1 MEEVTRTDIEMT
13 SMSNGNDGTPR
24 VNGQDASKDEI
35 DGFPRKKND
44 PETEGLLE
52 NDGALNGNTVAI
64 DSHSNHDIEASRPSY
79 SPQKKSAVCQVKE
92 ELTQKVCKD
101 RVPLWVVLILIF
113 LLIIGLIFASL
124 ALCTVIYDDVDDKY
138 DSRMFEVQRHFNGS
152 FLLPNLNFTEEQLN
166 LSSNESHTLAAEL
179 NNKLDD
185 LYTNSP
191 ALGRYFSSSEIYDLS
206 EAPAKASF
214 HLKFRMP
221 AVEQSE
227 LKRFTLSR
235 SMVYNVLRQF
245 LFDQEDTA
253 DRLYIEPASLNM
265 SE

>member
-1 MEEVTRTDIEMT
+1 MDEVTETTIEMT
-13 SMSNGNDGTPR
+13 PMSNGNDRTAR

-35 DGFPRKKND
+35 DGFARKKNE
-44 PETEGLLE
+44 PETERLLE
-52 NDGALNGNTVAI
+52 SDDAPNGNTVAV
-64 DSHSNHDIEASRPSY
+64 DSHSNHDIEAPRPVY
-79 SPQKKSAVCQVKE
+79 NHQKKSAVCQVKE
-92 ELTQKVCKD
+92 ELTQKVCKNK
-101 RVPLWVVLILIF
+101 VPLWVVLVLIF
-113 LLIIGLIFASL
+113 LLIICIIFASL
-124 ALCTVIYDDVDDKY
+124 ALCTVIYEDEDEKY

-152 FLLPNLNFTEEQLN
+152 FLLSNLNFTEEQLN
-166 LSSNESHTLAAEL
+166 MTSNESQTLATEL

-185 LYTNSP
+185 LYSNSP
-191 ALGRYFSSSEIYDLS
+191 ALGRYFSSSEIDDIS
-206 EAPAKASF
+206 EAPVKASF
-214 HLKFRMP
+214 HLKFLMP

-265 SE
+265 SD